1 MHVDQHELDQLNVA
15 LALSAAEAVAETQA
29 ATLLESAPQPQPTG
43 TSDPDVAPLASSATD
58 VQPPQGSPATG
69 APPVVGNAGASVADA
84 QLGTQLVVAST
95 GAAVAAAPAPAQVVP
110 VEEDVNITV
119 KCAICN
125 LEALCAKSKVLSRG
139 AAGSGDTVRWQ
150 CGPCQRVDLAVARK
164 IGSIQFL
171 RDMRAEQAETF
182 YRAAH
187 QLKPDQ
193 IKKLCLRSVEVA
205 DTQGQRFEE
214 GGAYLPL
221 KKWAQDSGISQTSI
235 PPCTSVYRRAP
246 LHLFSKISIRFS
258 QHALPPLAP
267 KG

>member
-125 LEALCAKSKVLSRG
+125 LEALCAKSKVLFARRRRLGRHRKVAVRAVPARRPCSGPQNWLYPVFTGYAGRASRDVLPCCPPAETRPNQEALLAFGGGGRHPG
-139 AAGSGDTVRWQ
+139 AAVRGGGRLPPAEEVGSGF
-150 CGPCQRVDLAVARK
+150 G
-164 IGSIQFL
+164 
-171 RDMRAEQAETF
+171 
-182 YRAAH
+182 Y
-187 QLKPDQ
+187 
-193 IKKLCLRSVEVA
+193 
-205 DTQGQRFEE
+205 
-214 GGAYLPL
+214 
-221 KKWAQDSGISQTSI
+221 
-235 PPCTSVYRRAP
+235 
-246 LHLFSKISIRFS
+246 
-258 QHALPPLAP
+258 
-267 KG
+267 